1 MVKELL
7 DSLEAIKDPGEARE
21 QIFAVEPMDMV
32 VPRLSGL
39 SRP

>member
-7 DSLEAIKDPGEARE
+7 DSLKAIKNPGEARE

>member
-1 MVKELL
+1 MLKELL
-7 DSLEAIKDPGEARE
+7 ESFEAIKDPSEARE

-39 SRP
+39 NRP